1 MAIAHVGAG
10 TVLHATSMVT
20 GETDSTEFADS
31 RPATGTVITC
41 LVVGSGG
48 TLRVYKKMRASGE
61 FVEISSE
68 AVTAGTGNPT
78 VVSLDFPLGHG
89 KASFDPGLTY
99 GDVTLIEIEM
109 RSRGR

>member
-10 TVLHATSMVT
+10 TVLHATSMAA
-20 GETDSTEFADS
+20 GETESVEFADS
-31 RPATGTVITC
+31 RNSTGTAITC
-41 LVVGSGG
+41 LAVGSGG
-48 TLRVYKKMRASGE
+48 TLKVYKKMKASGN

-68 AVTAGTGNPT
+68 SVTAGLTTPT
-78 VVSLDFPLGHG
+78 VVSLDFPLGLG
-89 KASFDPGLTY
+89 KASFTPTTH